1 MTWEINLAIMK
12 NKQDSPGVY
21 IPPPLFYILTF
32 IAAVLIQKEIPL
44 NDTLFKSPA
53 MKIPGTF
60 FFIIALF
67 FSVRSLRQFFK
78 SKNTLILIKPASSLQ
93 TDGVYSTSRNP
104 MYVALTILYLAVTC
118 FIGNWWNIIL
128 LPLLLLVVQEY
139 IIKREEKYLDR
150 QFGRQYKEYK
160 LKVRRWL

>member
-1 MTWEINLAIMK
+1 MK
-12 NKQDSPGVY
+12 DKQDSPGVY
-21 IPPPLFYILTF
+21 VPPPLFYILIF
-32 IAAVLIQKEIPL
+32 VAGVFIQKKIPL

-53 MKIPGTF
+53 MKIVGSV

-78 SKNTLILIKPASSLQ
+78 SKNTLVLIKPASSLQ
-93 TDGVYSTSRNP
+93 TDGVYNISRNP

-128 LPLLLLVVQEY
+128 LPLLLLIVQEY

-150 QFGRQYKEYK
+150 QFGRQYKRYK